1 MADTTRDEAAPTGQK
16 PRPARATRYRPRV
29 ASVVTTNAPYRE
41 AYTQPEAATRGT
53 LLMWLSIAAGA
64 ILLLSMLLIM
74 IGGRANLGA
83 VIGTLSTRFLSL
95 FIEAAPFLLLG
106 TLLSGLIDSFVRQE
120 HILRFVPRNNFLG
133 VLTGTFAGFIFPVC
147 ECGVV
152 PVVRQLYAKRL
163 PLPVGISFLMAAPVM
178 NPIVLLSTWTAFGWG
193 PVLIGRYA
201 ITAIVV
207 IAIGLFFAFSKS
219 KIELNTATLVS
230 SAASFSSP
238 TPQMPTGAKLRHAL
252 TVAGDEFFDMGRYLV
267 IGALVASAM
276 QTLVSQ
282 DVILSLGQG
291 PIISVLVMQLLA
303 FVLSVCSTVDA
314 FLALAFTGAF
324 TTGSL
329 LAFLTF
335 GPMVDIK
342 STIMFMGVFKR
353 RTVALLV
360 VLPLIL
366 TLLIS
371 VLLNLVR
378 WNG

>member
-1 MADTTRDEAAPTGQK
+1 
-16 PRPARATRYRPRV
+16 
-29 ASVVTTNAPYRE
+29 
-41 AYTQPEAATRGT
+41 
-53 LLMWLSIAAGA
+53 
-64 ILLLSMLLIM
+64 ML
-74 IGGRANLGA
+74 GGRTNVMAAIG
-83 VIGTLSTRFLSL
+83 VISTRFLSL

-120 HILRFVPRNNFLG
+120 HILRFVPRNPVLG
-133 VLTGTFAGFIFPVC
+133 VLTGTFAGVVFPVC

-152 PVVRQLYAKRL
+152 PVVRQLYTKKL
-163 PLPVGISFLMAAPVM
+163 PLPVGISFLLAAPVM

-193 PVLIGRYA
+193 PILIGRYA
-201 ITAIVV
+201 ITAVVAIV
-207 IAIGLFFAFSKS
+207 IGLFFAFRKNE
-219 KIELNTATLVS
+219 IQILPNLQ
-230 SAASFSSP
+230 AASVDMGLAANLP
-238 TPQMPTGAKLRHAL
+238 LAAKLRHAL

-267 IGALVASAM
+267 IGALLAACM

-291 PIISVLVMQLLA
+291 TVESVLVLQLLA

-324 TTGSL
+324 TAGSI

-353 RTVALLV
+353 RTVAMLIA
-360 VLPLIL
+360 LPFLM

-371 VLLNLVR
+371 VTLNLL
-378 WNG
+378 GFTAQ

>member
-1 MADTTRDEAAPTGQK
+1 MANATRDESAPAGQK
-16 PRPARATRYRPRV
+16 TRPPRATRYRPRAAIAPGDVPHLDVYPQPDV
-29 ASVVTTNAPYRE
+29 AA
-41 AYTQPEAATRGT
+41 RGT
-53 LLMWLSIAAGA
+53 LLMWLSVAAGA
-64 ILLLSMLLIM
+64 LLLVIMLLVM
-74 IGGRANLGA
+74 LGGRANPGA
-83 VIGTLSTRFLSL
+83 IISTLSTRFLSL

-106 TLLSGLIDSFVRQE
+106 TLLSGLIDAFVRQE
-120 HILRFVPRNNFLG
+120 HILRFLPRNKLLG
-133 VLTGTFAGFIFPVC
+133 VLTGTFAGFLFPVC

-163 PLPVGISFLMAAPVM
+163 PMPVGISFLLAAPVM
-178 NPIVLLSTWTAFGWG
+178 NPIVVLSTWTAFGWG

-201 ITAIVV
+201 ITAIV
-207 IAIGLFFAFSKS
+207 AIVVGLLFTINKNR
-219 KIELNTATLVS
+219 IELRPQIMASSTSTAP
-230 SAASFSSP
+230 AP
-238 TPQMPTGAKLRHAL
+238 NMPTAAKLRHAL

-267 IGALVASAM
+267 IGALLAASM
-276 QTLVSQ
+276 QTLISQ

-291 PIISVLVMQLLA
+291 PIISVLVMQMLA

-353 RTVALLV
+353 RTVALLIA
-360 VLPLIL
+360 LPLIL
-366 TLLIS
+366 TFVIA
-371 VLLNLVR
+371 VLLNWL
-378 WNG
+378 GLTS